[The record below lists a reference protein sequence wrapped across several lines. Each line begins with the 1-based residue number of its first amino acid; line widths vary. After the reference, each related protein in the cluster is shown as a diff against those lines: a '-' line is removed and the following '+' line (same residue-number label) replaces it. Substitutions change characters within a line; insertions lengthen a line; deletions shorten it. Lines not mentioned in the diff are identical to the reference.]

1 MTSLLKPKLRFA
13 QFFGNWMNYKFNEL
27 FIVVATKN
35 TKMKSNKVLTN
46 SAQKGIVLQND
57 YFDREIANQK
67 NLTGYYLVAKGD
79 FVYNP
84 RISVSAPVGPINRNN
99 LIEGVVSPLY
109 NVFRLLSGSEVF
121 FEYYFQGSKWHKY
134 LSEVANFGARHD
146 RMNIGI
152 GDFNKMPFKVPSIE
166 EQTKIAQFFS
176 LIDEKLQALNKKKE
190 LLERYKKGVMQQ
202 IFSQKIRF
210 KDEKG
215 EDFPDWEEKVLGDIG
230 KTFNGLTN
238 KTSEHFGKGSKFI
251 KYKQVF
257 DFSSIKLSE
266 CDLVEISSDEHQN
279 TVEFGDVFFTV
290 SSETPKDIGM
300 ASVLLDDA
308 EDVYLNSFCFGYRLN
323 SLNTLSP
330 HFSKYLFRSP
340 KFRKNVVKLA
350 QGSTRYNMSKV
361 EAMKIKVI
369 LPTINE
375 QLKISTFLYQ
385 IDDKITQ
392 TTTQIE
398 LAETWKKGLLQK
410 MFV

>member
-121 FEYYFQGSKWHKY
+121 FEYYFQGSKWNKY